1 MTTTI
6 GQLGSGTFGAFGTQ
20 DLAKPK
26 PKTPEEIRSSL
37 QEDVM
42 KAAKAES
49 ETEAAQKKEKLYGE
63 QEMAGAE
70 LAAKEKYAKERVPE
84 DLKAKL

>member
-1 MTTTI
+1 MTTTL
-6 GQLGSGTFGAFGTQ
+6 GKLGSGTFGAFGAQ
-20 DLAKPK
+20 DIAPPK

-49 ETEAAQKKEKLYGE
+49 ETEAAQKKEKLYSE

-70 LAAKEKYAKERVPE
+70 LAAK
-84 DLKAKL
+84 